1 MKQNKPGSVAVN
13 PEVARINEVKIWEKH
28 SIFFEYSQFENEHY
42 RLWYKTNL
50 VTLLQIQKSR
60 EILKWKF
67 VKSQREFRITI

>member
-42 RLWYKTNL
+42 RL
-50 VTLLQIQKSR
+50 
-60 EILKWKF
+60 
-67 VKSQREFRITI
+67 